1 MKCCQ
6 NCLMDETAQG
16 FQITKEG
23 CNFCDSFSNR
33 IKKISYPKKIILKHP
48 NQIIMGNTMQLLV
61 LAVG

>member
-23 CNFCDSFSNR
+23 CNFVIVF
-33 IKKISYPKKIILKHP
+33 
-48 NQIIMGNTMQLLV
+48 QIE
-61 LAVG
+61 